1 MVAAMNV
8 ALRVPMTL
16 AEFLDWEDRQE
27 LRYEFDGLQPIAMT
41 GGTRAH
47 AEIQGNL
54 AVALKTRLRGKPCRF
69 FGNDLKIEVD
79 GSIRYPDGFVTCT
92 PGAPGDKLALGP
104 VIIFEV
110 LSASTSGIDT
120 VVKNREYAKTPSVRR
135 YIILAQDV
143 MGGTMFERIGDDW
156 VGHILGPD
164 SLIRMPEID
173 VEVPIAE
180 FYEGVELP
188 PPSKEDKRPD

>member
-1 MVAAMNV
+1 MVTAMNL

-47 AEIQGNL
+47 AAIQRNL
-54 AVALKTRLRGKPCRF
+54 AIALGTRLRGKPCQF
-69 FGNDLKIEVD
+69 FGSDLKIEVD
-79 GSIRYPDGFVTCT
+79 GSIRYPDGFVTCM
-92 PGAPGDKLALGP
+92 PGAPGDKLAGGP
-104 VIIFEV
+104 VVIFEV
-110 LSASTSGIDT
+110 LSASTTGTDT
-120 VVKNREYAKTPSVRR
+120 VVKNREYAKTPSIRR

-143 MGGTMFERIGDDW
+143 MGGTMFERVGDEW
-156 VGHILGPD
+156 VGHILDTD
-164 SLIRMPEID
+164 SLIRMPELD

>member
-47 AEIQGNL
+47 AAIQGNL

-120 VVKNREYAKTPSVRR
+120 VVKNREYAKTPSIRR

-143 MGGTMFERIGDDW
+143 MGGTMFERVGDEW
-156 VGHILGPD
+156 VGHILDTD
-164 SLIRMPEID
+164 SLIRMPELD

-188 PPSKEDKRPD
+188 PPSKEDNCPD

>member
-1 MVAAMNV
+1 MVTAMNV

-104 VIIFEV
+104 VVIFEV